1 MSESCRLIDSKPVK
15 HVVHGGTQ
23 VAPAVAVAGAT
34 ALFAADLGVIAF
46 TPALKKAPLLFN
58 VIQGFVLFV
67 SGDTYFQ
74 VSYDE
79 QHARYCNTVL
89 IIACDSVRQASLYC
103 SL

>member
-1 MSESCRLIDSKPVK
+1 LYVQQFLDATMSESCRLIDSKPVK

-23 VAPAVAVAGAT
+23 VAPVVAVAGAT
-34 ALFAADLGVIAF
+34 ALFTADLGVIAF

-74 VSYDE
+74 V
-79 QHARYCNTVL
+79 RCCV
-89 IIACDSVRQASLYC
+89 
-103 SL
+103 